1 MQTKDSAR
9 AVCPWYEWSTE
20 KLIVCA
26 GTEPGQTIRMQFR
39 GRKKKEQWFE
49 RCCAG
54 YDYGKCV
61 VCRALTAHSEETS
74 PRGETCAAFRHT
86 PAGRNCRRPAVTMDK
101 EGR

>member
-39 GRKKKEQWFE
+39 GERK
-49 RCCAG
+49 RNNGSSA
-54 YDYGKCV
+54 
-61 VCRALTAHSEETS
+61 AA
-74 PRGETCAAFRHT
+74 RGTTTGNAWS
-86 PAGRNCRRPAVTMDK
+86 AGR
-101 EGR
+101 

>member
-9 AVCPWYEWSTE
+9 AVCPWYEWS
-20 KLIVCA
+20 
-26 GTEPGQTIRMQFR
+26 PGQTIRMQFR

-61 VCRALTAHSEETS
+61 VCRALTAHSEET
-74 PRGETCAAFRHT
+74 
-86 PAGRNCRRPAVTMDK
+86 
-101 EGR
+101 

>member
-61 VCRALTAHSEETS
+61 LCRALTAHNEET
-74 PRGETCAAFRHT
+74 
-86 PAGRNCRRPAVTMDK
+86 
-101 EGR
+101 

>member
-20 KLIVCA
+20 KLIVCS

-54 YDYGKCV
+54 YDYGAQ
-61 VCRALTAHSEETS
+61 RRDIAA
-74 PRGETCAAFRHT
+74 RGDLRGL
-86 PAGRNCRRPAVTMDK
+86 PAYASGEKLPPPGGYNGQEGAVSAWRRSS
-101 EGR
+101 

>member
-39 GRKKKEQWFE
+39 GRKKKEQWF
-49 RCCAG
+49 
-54 YDYGKCV
+54 
-61 VCRALTAHSEETS
+61 
-74 PRGETCAAFRHT
+74 
-86 PAGRNCRRPAVTMDK
+86 
-101 EGR
+101 

>member
-49 RCCAG
+49 RISRL
-54 YDYGKCV
+54 GKGIIEFV
-61 VCRALTAHSEETS
+61 QE
-74 PRGETCAAFRHT
+74 
-86 PAGRNCRRPAVTMDK
+86 
-101 EGR
+101 

>member
-61 VCRALTAHSEETS
+61 VCRALTAHS
-74 PRGETCAAFRHT
+74 GEKLPPPGGYNGQEGAVSAWH
-86 PAGRNCRRPAVTMDK
+86 RPS
-101 EGR
+101 